1 MPIST
6 DPLSLIFIACFLF
19 GLIFLLG
26 TALLGN
32 LGHGGGHVIGHT
44 HIGPAHIGHA
54 GHAHAVSHTTHGGR
68 GGHSGRGHSGQSI
81 FSYISPLS
89 IALFLIG
96 FGFFGYVFHTAT
108 LLASP
113 LLFSF
118 SVIGGL
124 LIAALLLI
132 IMNRVFKDSEG
143 STVQDVSDRT
153 GLLGK
158 VSITIPEKGLGE
170 ILYVSP
176 GGLRKSIPARS
187 TDGGK
192 IERDQEVVV
201 VNYQNGVADVD
212 TWEHFASQVD
222 DDLAGTTSADDM
234 TSLRDLL
241 KDRDT
246 SNQDYQNYKVHDE
259 AQKE

>member
-19 GLIFLLG
+19 GLVFLLG

-44 HIGPAHIGHA
+44 HVGSHIG
-54 GHAHAVSHTTHGGR
+54 GHAAHLHVASRAGRIGR
-68 GGHSGRGHSGQSI
+68 GGHSGQSI

-108 LLASP
+108 LLAGP
-113 LLFSF
+113 LIFSF
-118 SVIGGL
+118 SIIGGL
-124 LIAALLLI
+124 LIAAFLLI
-132 IMNRVFKDSEG
+132 AMNRIFKDSEG

-153 GLLGK
+153 GLLGT

-187 TDGGK
+187 TDGGR

-212 TWEHFASQVD
+212 TWEHFASQED
-222 DDLAGTTSADDM
+222 DVFAGTTCAGDI
-234 TSLRDLL
+234 TALRDLF

-246 SNQDYQNYKVHDE
+246 SNQDYQDYKVRDE

>member
-6 DPLSLIFIACFLF
+6 DPLSLVFIACFLF

-32 LGHGGGHVIGHT
+32 LGHGGGHVIGHS
-44 HIGPAHIGHA
+44 HVGAVHIGHA
-54 GHAHAVSHTTHGGR
+54 GHTHAVPHAS
-68 GGHSGRGHSGQSI
+68 HSGRGGQSGQSI

-113 LLFSF
+113 LIFSF
-118 SVIGGL
+118 SIIGGL
-124 LIAALLLI
+124 LIAVLLLI
-132 IMNRVFKDSEG
+132 TMNRIFKDSEG

-158 VSITIPEKGLGE
+158 VSITIPEKGMGE

-201 VNYQNGVADVD
+201 VHYQNGVADVD
-212 TWEHFASQVD
+212 TWEHFASQTD
-222 DDLAGTTSADDM
+222 DDFAGTTSADDIP
-234 TSLRDLL
+234 SLRDLL
-241 KDRDT
+241 KDKDT
-246 SNQDYQNYKVHDE
+246 SNQDYQDYKVRDE

>member
-1 MPIST
+1 MSIST
-6 DPLSLIFIACFLF
+6 DPLSLVFIACFLF

-44 HIGPAHIGHA
+44 HIGPVHIGHA
-54 GHAHAVSHTTHGGR
+54 GHSHVAPRVGPTGR
-68 GGHSGRGHSGQSI
+68 GGHSGQNV

-113 LLFSF
+113 LIFSF
-118 SVIGGL
+118 SIIGGL
-124 LIAALLLI
+124 LIAVLLLI
-132 IMNRVFKDSEG
+132 TMNRVFKDSEG

-176 GGLRKSIPARS
+176 GGMRKSIPARS

-212 TWEHFASQVD
+212 TWEHFASQTD
-222 DDLAGTTSADDM
+222 DDFAGTTSADDIP
-234 TSLRDLL
+234 SLRDLL
-241 KDRDT
+241 KDKDT
-246 SNQDYQNYKVHDE
+246 SNQDYQDYKVRDE

>member
-6 DPLSLIFIACFLF
+6 DPLSLVFIACFLF
-19 GLIFLLG
+19 GLVFLLG

-54 GHAHAVSHTTHGGR
+54 GHLHVAPRVGHIGHGGH
-68 GGHSGRGHSGQSI
+68 GGQSI

-113 LLFSF
+113 LIFSF
-118 SVIGGL
+118 SIIGGL
-124 LIAALLLI
+124 LISVLLLI
-132 IMNRVFKDSEG
+132 TMNRIFKDSEG

-153 GLLGK
+153 GLLGR
-158 VSITIPEKGLGE
+158 VSITIPEKGMGE

-212 TWEHFASQVD
+212 TWEHFASQAD
-222 DDLAGTTSADDM
+222 DDFAGTTSADDIP
-234 TSLRDLL
+234 SLRDLL
-241 KDRDT
+241 KDKDT
-246 SNQDYQNYKVHDE
+246 SNQDYQDYKVRDE